1 MKKRKLMKIKTLRGM
16 AGMVLCLALS
26 VGAVSCGKD
35 NAKEQAAAQQA
46 MAQQVPEVAT
56 MVVERTNAQNT
67 KEYPT
72 KLEGKTDIAIRPQ
85 VSGFITAV
93 HVDEGQAVKKGQK
106 LFTLDQVSFQA
117 AVDQAQAAV
126 NSAQTAVNTAK
137 MTADTKRQ
145 LFEKNIISSY
155 DYQLAQNNLQTA
167 QAALSQAQAA
177 LTTARKNLSYTVVT
191 APSDGVVGS
200 IPNREGSL
208 ASPSSME
215 PLTTISDNSKVYAYF
230 SLTEKDLL
238 DMTENGTRS
247 LDAAIKAMPP
257 VQLRLANGSIYGQP
271 GEVATVSGVISTS
284 TGAASVRALFDNP
297 AGMLRSGSTGQIIVP
312 VNSENVIVIP
322 QKATYEIQGKK
333 FVYTV
338 GKDGVLVSKSIEVL
352 PQSDGQSYVVVSG
365 LEPGEQ
371 IVVEGVGTTGIR
383 EGAKIKPVDPAK
395 RAAAQAAQ
403 AQAAQAQ
410 AAQGAAKK

>member
-1 MKKRKLMKIKTLRGM
+1 MKSKLMNSRNLRGM
-16 AGMVLCLALS
+16 AGMALCLALG
-26 VGAVSCGKD
+26 VGFASCGADKE
-35 NAKEQAAAQQA
+35 KEQQQQAMMAQQA
-46 MAQQVPEVAT
+46 PELLT
-56 MVVERTNAQNT
+56 MVVEKTNAQNE
-67 KEYPT
+67 KEYPA

-93 HVDEGQAVKKGQK
+93 HVDEGQTVKKGQK
-106 LFTLDQVSFQA
+106 LFTLDQVQFKA

-126 NSAQTAVNTAK
+126 NSAQTAVNTAR

-145 LFEKNIISSY
+145 LFEKNIISAY
-155 DYQLAQNNLQTA
+155 DNQMAQNNLQTA
-167 QAALSQAQAA
+167 LAALSQAQAA

-238 DMTENGTRS
+238 EMTENGTRS
-247 LDAAIKAMPP
+247 LDEAIKAMPD
-257 VQLRLANGSIYGQP
+257 VQLRLANGSIYGFP
-271 GEVATVSGVISTS
+271 GEVATVSGVINSS

-297 AGMLRSGSTGQIIVP
+297 SGMLRSGSTGQVVIP

-322 QKATYEIQGKK
+322 QKATYEIQGKR

-338 GKDGVLVSKSIEVL
+338 DKENKLVSKPIEVL
-352 PQSDGQSYVVVSG
+352 PQSDGQNFVVVSG
-365 LEPGEQ
+365 LEPGEM
-371 IVVEGVGTTGIR
+371 IVVEGVGTMSVR
-383 EGAKIKPVDPAK
+383 EGAQIKPTDEAK
-395 RAAAQAAQ
+395 RAAAQQAQAAAQ
-403 AQAAQAQ
+403 AQQ
-410 AAQGAAKK
+410 AAAAK